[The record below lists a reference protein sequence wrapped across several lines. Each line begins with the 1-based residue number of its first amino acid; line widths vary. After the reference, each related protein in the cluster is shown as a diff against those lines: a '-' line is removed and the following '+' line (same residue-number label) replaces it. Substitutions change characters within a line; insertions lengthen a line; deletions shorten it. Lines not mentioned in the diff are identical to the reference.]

1 MSSDLPEKISFLK
14 VVETLLD
21 AKSDYHSIHLSRF
34 SDLEDAESAILKEK
48 WLLIDTKRR
57 SRLIHDLKE
66 IAEDD
71 TLVCFDQVALL
82 ALDDPEPS
90 VRINAIELLWE
101 YEHKCLIPILVQML
115 QTDKVKDVR
124 AAAATALGK
133 FIYLGEVEKISAE
146 SYQQAETTLLN
157 VLTGKDHKEVR
168 QRALEAISFSCHKEA
183 QDQIRRAFASEDT
196 SWVASSLF
204 AMGRSADMR
213 WADMVLESLDHPELD
228 VQLAAVRSAGELELS
243 KAREPLLTL
252 LDQHDQFD
260 EELHNTIIWSL
271 SQIGG
276 ESVRAALELLMELA
290 EEDEDDELLEY
301 LETAIENLDFNEGM
315 QFFELFD
322 FDLPENGEENGSDD
336 LLLDDPE
343 DDL

>member
-1 MSSDLPEKISFLK
+1 
-14 VVETLLD
+14 
-21 AKSDYHSIHLSRF
+21 
-34 SDLEDAESAILKEK
+34 
-48 WLLIDTKRR
+48 
-57 SRLIHDLKE
+57 
-66 IAEDD
+66 
-71 TLVCFDQVALL
+71 
-82 ALDDPEPS
+82 
-90 VRINAIELLWE
+90 
-101 YEHKCLIPILVQML
+101 
-115 QTDKVKDVR
+115 
-124 AAAATALGK
+124 
-133 FIYLGEVEKISAE
+133 
-146 SYQQAETTLLN
+146 
-157 VLTGKDHKEVR
+157 
-168 QRALEAISFSCHKEA
+168 
-183 QDQIRRAFASEDT
+183 
-196 SWVASSLF
+196 
-204 AMGRSADMR
+204 MR